1 MKKMPQISFEEKIL
15 FNYYIYKSDDINDP
29 EVFPSLDYK
38 TDMNDLM
45 NDSFTNEFTE
55 YMTKRYG
62 QLSKGYTKDLVRED
76 TLRQEY
82 SLEVTSD
89 SIKVWLRLLDFQLSV

>member
-1 MKKMPQISFEEKIL
+1 MMKKIAYYETLDYAYWEGIL
-15 FNYYIYKSDDINDP
+15 KNG
-29 EVFPSLDYK
+29 EVFTDY
-38 TDMNDLM
+38 
-45 NDSFTNEFTE
+45 DSFTNEFTE

-89 SIKVWLRLLDFQLSV
+89 SIKVWLRLLDF